1 MIIRL
6 MKQSAWVLLLVAA
19 VFASTL
25 FVMAE
30 AKAQQGAD
38 EAITAIPQS
47 AQQNTKNQETSQSAT
62 LTASQPTSEAA
73 ASRVVVNPGDS
84 LWSIAQENLG
94 PNASPQQIEDEVGW
108 IYDLNR
114 DRIGDDPNLILAGQE
129 LFLPPLSGLESEVN
143 GPTEPSSVETGLS
156 TATSVVP
163 EEPVVVSEQPSVPA
177 TAPGGTAEAT
187 SQPSD
192 ESVPQTATSE
202 QPAAQS
208 DANQPAQTPTESS
221 TQPDN
226 TDQRTIGLGI
236 LALSLLLLLALV
248 LHGVR
253 SLHKERERHYKALHY
268 YGTPHWGQG
277 EQEASLTGA
286 EASEST
292 PSSGGTAESA
302 AEIPPEVPT
311 TPSGDARILRLRA
324 RRLRAQRK
332 LPKLPTTPSGDARP
346 WRLRELR
353 LRTQRKRVRSGYEE
367 RFPRGRW

>member
-47 AQQNTKNQETSQSAT
+47 AQQNTKNQETTQSAT

-94 PNASPQQIEDEVGW
+94 SNASPQQIEDEVGW

-114 DRIGDDPNLILAGQE
+114 DRIGDDPDLILAGQE
-129 LFLPPLSGLESEVN
+129 LFLPPLSGLGSEVN
-143 GPTEPSSVETGLS
+143 GPTEPSSVEAGPS

-226 TDQRTIGLGI
+226 TERRTIGLGI

-248 LHGVR
+248 LRGVR
-253 SLHKERERHYKALHY
+253 SLHKERERRYK
-268 YGTPHWGQG
+268 
-277 EQEASLTGA
+277 QEASLTGA
-286 EASEST
+286 GASGPT
-292 PSSGGTAESA
+292 PSSEWTADPA
-302 AEIPPEVPT
+302 GEIPPKIPT

-324 RRLRAQRK
+324 RRLRGLRAQRK
-332 LPKLPTTPSGDARP
+332 IPKIPTTSSGDAQP
-346 WRLRELR
+346 WRPRELR
-353 LRTQRKRVRSGYEE
+353 LRAQRKRVRSGYEE
-367 RFPRGRW
+367 RFPRARW

>member
-6 MKQSAWVLLLVAA
+6 MKQSAWALLLVAA

-143 GPTEPSSVETGLS
+143 GPTEPSSVEAGPS

-192 ESVPQTATSE
+192 ESVPQTATSK
-202 QPAAQS
+202 QTAAQS

-226 TDQRTIGLGI
+226 TEQRTIGLGI

-248 LHGVR
+248 LRGVR
-253 SLHKERERHYKALHY
+253 SLHKERERRYKALHY
-268 YGTPHWGQG
+268 YDTPHWGQG

-286 EASEST
+286 GASELT
-292 PSSGGTAESA
+292 PSSGWAADPA
-302 AEIPPEVPT
+302 AEIPPEIPT